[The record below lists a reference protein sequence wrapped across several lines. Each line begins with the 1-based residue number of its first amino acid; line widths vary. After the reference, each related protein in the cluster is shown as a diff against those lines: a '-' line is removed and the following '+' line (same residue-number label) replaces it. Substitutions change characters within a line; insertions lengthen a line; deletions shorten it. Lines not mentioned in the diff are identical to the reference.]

1 MQPDEPP
8 GPALRFR
15 VLVRCVFCRSF
26 SPSELSSG
34 NDPKASF
41 GLYAPLG
48 LGDTVGVAGLGD
60 IRAVAVFGPSQRVG
74 RKLVVRDGRVRSAAK
89 SSGAKWTRP
98 SSAHMCSAL

>member
-1 MQPDEPP
+1 M
-8 GPALRFR
+8 R
-15 VLVRCVFCRSF
+15 VL
-26 SPSELSSG
+26 PLIQ
-34 NDPKASF
+34 PKRTVERKRPKSLLWA
-41 GLYAPLG
+41 LCPLG
-48 LGDTVGVAGLGD
+48 LGDTVGVAELGD